1 MKVTW
6 MSYFVLLQSEAW
18 RNVQKI
24 VAGHELQVQA
34 SDSNNNMTSLYTGE
48 PCTWLMWSCKSETR
62 SHTWAAQEKKDKQT
76 NKGMR
81 VWGDGGWG
89 GREGVTN
96 RKVLTSSGSTHKS
109 LQSFFTPRIR
119 ASGVRLIL
127 AFVQAKRKKNSTLN
141 YYCIIVRK
149 LILLNYR
156 ASFKI

>member
-6 MSYFVLLQSEAW
+6 MSYLVLLQSEAW
-18 RNVQKI
+18 GNVPKI

-62 SHTWAAQEKKDKQT
+62 SHTWAAQEKKKQT

-81 VWGDGGWG
+81 VWGDGGG
-89 GREGVTN
+89 GGGGSVKN
-96 RKVLTSSGSTHKS
+96 RKVLTSSGSTPKS
-109 LQSFFTPRIR
+109 LQSFLTPRIR

-127 AFVQAKRKKNSTLN
+127 AFVQAKFNL
-141 YYCIIVRK
+141 K
-149 LILLNYR
+149 LLLHNC
-156 ASFKI
+156 AETNITKLQSKL

>member
-24 VAGHELQVQA
+24 VAGHELQVQE

-62 SHTWAAQEKKDKQT
+62 SHTWAAQEKKNKQT

-81 VWGDGGWG
+81 VWGDGGG
-89 GREGVTN
+89 GGGGGVKN
-96 RKVLTSSGSTHKS
+96 RKVLTSSGSTPKS
-109 LQSFFTPRIR
+109 LQSFFTPWIR

-127 AFVQAKRKKNSTLN
+127 AFVQAKRNKNSTLN
-141 YYCIIVRK
+141 YYCIILRK

>member
-62 SHTWAAQEKKDKQT
+62 SHTWAAQEKKTNKQT
-76 NKGMR
+76 RAWECGEI
-81 VWGDGGWG
+81 GGG
-89 GREGVTN
+89 GVGSVKN
-96 RKVLTSSGSTHKS
+96 RKVLTSSGSTPKS
-109 LQSFFTPRIR
+109 LQSFFPPRIR

-127 AFVQAKRKKNSTLN
+127 VFVQAKRNKNSTLN

-156 ASFKI
+156 ASSKI

>member
-6 MSYFVLLQSEAW
+6 MSYFVLLHSEAW

-24 VAGHELQVQA
+24 VAGNELQVQA
-34 SDSNNNMTSLYTGE
+34 SNSNNNNMTSLYTGE

-62 SHTWAAQEKKDKQT
+62 SHTWAAQEKKKTNKQT
-76 NKGMR
+76 RAWECGEM
-81 VWGDGGWG
+81 GGG
-89 GREGVTN
+89 GIKN
-96 RKVLTSSGSTHKS
+96 RKVLTSSGSTPKS
-109 LQSFFTPRIR
+109 LQSFFTPQIR
-119 ASGVRLIL
+119 ANGVRLIL
-127 AFVQAKRKKNSTLN
+127 AFVQAKRNKNSTLN

>member
-34 SDSNNNMTSLYTGE
+34 SDSNNNNMTSLYTWE

-62 SHTWAAQEKKDKQT
+62 SHTWAAQEKKKQT
-76 NKGMR
+76 NKQGHESVGR
-81 VWGDGGWG
+81 WG
-89 GREGVTN
+89 GSVKN
-96 RKVLTSSGSTHKS
+96 RKVLTSSGSTPKS

-127 AFVQAKRKKNSTLN
+127 AFVQAKRNKNSTLN
-141 YYCIIVRK
+141 YYYIIVRK

>member
-6 MSYFVLLQSEAW
+6 MSYFFLLQSEAW
-18 RNVQKI
+18 RNVPKI
-24 VAGHELQVQA
+24 AAGHELQVQA

-62 SHTWAAQEKKDKQT
+62 SHTWAAQEKKKNKQT
-76 NKGMR
+76 RAWECGEI
-81 VWGDGGWG
+81 GGG
-89 GREGVTN
+89 GVGSVKN
-96 RKVLTSSGSTHKS
+96 RKVLTSSGSTPKS

-127 AFVQAKRKKNSTLN
+127 AFVQAKRNKNSTLN

>member
-81 VWGDGGWG
+81 VWEDGGG
-89 GREGVTN
+89 GGGAVKN
-96 RKVLTSSGSTHKS
+96 RKVLTSSGSTPKS

-119 ASGVRLIL
+119 ASGVRLNL
-127 AFVQAKRKKNSTLN
+127 AFVQAKRNKNSTLN

>member
-62 SHTWAAQEKKDKQT
+62 SHTWAAQEKKNKQT

-81 VWGDGGWG
+81 VWGDAGGG
-89 GREGVTN
+89 GGSVKN
-96 RKVLTSSGSTHKS
+96 RKVLTSSGSTPKS
-109 LQSFFTPRIR
+109 LQSFFTPQIR
-119 ASGVRLIL
+119 ASGVIL
-127 AFVQAKRKKNSTLN
+127 AFVQAKRNKNSTLN
-141 YYCIIVRK
+141 YYCIIVQK

>member
-18 RNVQKI
+18 TNVQKI

-34 SDSNNNMTSLYTGE
+34 SDSNNNNMTSLYTGE

-81 VWGDGGWG
+81 VWGDGGG
-89 GREGVTN
+89 GGGVKN
-96 RKVLTSSGSTHKS
+96 RKVLTSSGSTPKS

-127 AFVQAKRKKNSTLN
+127 AFVQAKRNKNSTLN
-141 YYCIIVRK
+141 YYCIIVWK

>member
-34 SDSNNNMTSLYTGE
+34 SDSNNNNMTSLYTWE

-81 VWGDGGWG
+81 VWGDGGG
-89 GREGVTN
+89 GVGVKN
-96 RKVLTSSGSTHKS
+96 RKVLTSSGSTPKS

-127 AFVQAKRKKNSTLN
+127 AFVQAKRNKNSTLN
-141 YYCIIVRK
+141 YYYIIVRK

>member
-24 VAGHELQVQA
+24 VAGHELQVQE

-62 SHTWAAQEKKDKQT
+62 SHTWAAQEKKQT
-76 NKGMR
+76 NKQGHESVGR
-81 VWGDGGWG
+81 WG
-89 GREGVTN
+89 GGGSVKN
-96 RKVLTSSGSTHKS
+96 PKVLTSSGSTPKS

-127 AFVQAKRKKNSTLN
+127 AFVQAKRNKNSTLN

-156 ASFKI
+156 ASFKK

>member
-81 VWGDGGWG
+81 VCM
-89 GREGVTN
+89 RVKN
-96 RKVLTSSGSTHKS
+96 RKVLTSSGSTPKS

-127 AFVQAKRKKNSTLN
+127 AFVQAKRNKNSTLN
-141 YYCIIVRK
+141 YYYIIVRK
-149 LILLNYR
+149 PILLNYR

>member
-34 SDSNNNMTSLYTGE
+34 SDSNNNNMTSLYTWE

-81 VWGDGGWG
+81 VCM
-89 GREGVTN
+89 RVKN
-96 RKVLTSSGSTHKS
+96 RKVLTSSGSTPKS

-127 AFVQAKRKKNSTLN
+127 AFVQAKRNKNSTLN
-141 YYCIIVRK
+141 YYYIIVRK
-149 LILLNYR
+149 PILLNYR

>member
-62 SHTWAAQEKKDKQT
+62 SHTWAAQEKKNKQT
-76 NKGMR
+76 NTGMSVSAGR
-81 VWGDGGWG
+81 WG
-89 GREGVTN
+89 GGGSVKN
-96 RKVLTSSGSTHKS
+96 RKVLTSSGSTPKS

-127 AFVQAKRKKNSTLN
+127 AFVQAKRNKNSTLN

-149 LILLNYR
+149 LILLNYT